1 MKKDLRL
8 SSIKVFG
15 LLLGFALQVFFTKVI
30 GPKEYGLYVLFT
42 TWTNFLSLIL
52 ILGFDRVIIKQLGY
66 FYIQKKKGEFKSVLD
81 KLLRFVLLNCAIFL
95 GLAFVIPQGMLTS
108 SFFSKD
114 LLRSSWI
121 LIAIGTV
128 TFTLFDL
135 HGKILSSAQ
144 KVELTILR
152 TELIYKFILF
162 TVVILLYFYFSSIA
176 GINLI
181 VVGVIFSH
189 ILTLLI
195 FVFIVDRKE
204 VGKYLAIK
212 KKQISIGRENY
223 GFFFTRIKY

>member
-95 GLAFVIPQGMLTS
+95 VLAFVIPQGMLTS

-162 TVVILLYFYFSSIA
+162 TLVILLYFYFSSIA

-189 ILTLLI
+189 IITLLI

-212 KKQISIGRENY
+212 KGKNIYRQRKLCVLFN
-223 GFFFTRIKY
+223 RN